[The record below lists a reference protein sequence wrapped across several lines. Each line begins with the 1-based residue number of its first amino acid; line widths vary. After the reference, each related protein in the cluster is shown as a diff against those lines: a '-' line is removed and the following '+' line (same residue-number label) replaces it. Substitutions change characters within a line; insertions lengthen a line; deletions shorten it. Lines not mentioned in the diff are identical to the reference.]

1 MDPLD
6 EVFAAMRVEQA
17 LHARLEA
24 TAPWGLHTRRIDG
37 TTRFGLML
45 RGRAWLSMD
54 GAEPVQLA
62 EGDCFFIP
70 QGAAYTLQDELSS
83 PTINCVDAVRNSV
96 DGVVVIGDKDE
107 GGRNEKDR
115 ATVLSGWFHVD
126 PHGARPLFELLPPLL
141 HVRMDDARTRV
152 LQSSLQLLALE
163 TSQPGLGSGLIV
175 SRLADILFA
184 QAVRAHVQSL
194 ATDGATGWLAALAD
208 HKIGA
213 TLRLV
218 HRDLAAGWTVESM
231 AVAAGMSR
239 SAFAQRFRDKVGRPP
254 LDYLAHWRMFRA
266 QGMLRHSEQALAAI
280 ATVVGYE
287 SEAAFNKAFKR
298 RTGVSPGRY
307 RRQAKQV
314 VAEAS

>member
-45 RGRAWLSMD
+45 QGRAWLSMD
-54 GAEPVQLA
+54 GAKPVQLA
-62 EGDCFFIP
+62 QGDCFFIP
-70 QGAAYTLQDELSS
+70 HGAAYTLQDDIGS

-96 DGVVVIGDKDE
+96 DGVVVIGGGNE
-107 GGRNEKDR
+107 GEK
-115 ATVLSGWFHVD
+115 AIVLSGWFHVD
-126 PHGARPLFELLPPLL
+126 PYGARPLFELLPPLL
-141 HVRMDDARTRV
+141 HVRMDDARTRM

-163 TSQPGLGSGLIV
+163 TTQPGLGSGLIV

-194 ATDGATGWLAALAD
+194 VTDGATGWLAALAD

-218 HRDLAAGWTVESM
+218 HRDLAAGWTVDSL

-298 RTGVSPGRY
+298 RTGVSPGLY
-307 RRQAKQV
+307 RRQARQAL
-314 VAEAS
+314 AEAS

>member
-45 RGRAWLSMD
+45 RGCAWLSMD
-54 GAEPVQLA
+54 AEDGPPAEPVQLV

-70 QGAAYTLQDELSS
+70 RGAAYTLQDDIGS

-96 DGVVVIGDKDE
+96 DGVVVIGGEDE
-107 GGRNEKDR
+107 EKK

-126 PHGARPLFELLPPLL
+126 QHGARPLFELLPPLL
-141 HVRMDDARTRV
+141 HVRMDDERTRM

-163 TSQPGLGSGLIV
+163 TTQPGLGSGLIV

-184 QAVRAHVQSL
+184 QAVRAHIQSL

-208 HKIGA
+208 RKIGA

-218 HRDLAAGWTVESM
+218 HRDLAAGWTVESL
-231 AVAAGMSR
+231 AAASGMSR
-239 SAFAQRFRDKVGRPP
+239 SAFAQRFRDKVGRSP

-280 ATVVGYE
+280 AMVVGYE

-298 RTGVSPGRY
+298 RTGVSPGLY
-307 RRQAKQV
+307 RRQAKQA

>member
-45 RGRAWLSMD
+45 HGRAWLSMD
-54 GAEPVQLA
+54 GTEPVQLA
-62 EGDCFFIP
+62 QGDCFFIP
-70 QGAAYTLQDELSS
+70 HGAAYTLQDDIGS

-96 DGVVVIGDKDE
+96 DGMVLIGDKNE

-141 HVRMDDARTRV
+141 HVRMDDARTRM

-163 TSQPGLGSGLIV
+163 TTQPGLGSGLIV

-194 ATDGATGWLAALAD
+194 AADGATGWLAALAD

-218 HRDLAAGWTVESM
+218 HRDLAAGWTVESL

-239 SAFAQRFRDKVGRPP
+239 SSFAQRFRDKVGRPP

-307 RRQAKQV
+307 RRQAKQA

>member
-45 RGRAWLSMD
+45 HGRAWLSMD
-54 GAEPVQLA
+54 GTEPVQLA
-62 EGDCFFIP
+62 QGDCFFIP
-70 QGAAYTLQDELSS
+70 HGAAYTLQDDIGS

-96 DGVVVIGDKDE
+96 DGVVLIGDKNE

-141 HVRMDDARTRV
+141 HVRMDDARTRM

-163 TSQPGLGSGLIV
+163 TTQPGLGSGLIV

-218 HRDLAAGWTVESM
+218 HRDLAAGWTVESL

-307 RRQAKQV
+307 RRQAKQA
-314 VAEAS
+314 VAEAH

>member
-17 LHARLEA
+17 QHARLEA
-24 TAPWGLHTRRIDG
+24 TSPWGLHTRRIDG

-54 GAEPVQLA
+54 VEGGQPAEPVQLA

-70 QGAAYTLQDELSS
+70 HGAAYTLQDEIGS
-83 PTINCVDAVRNSV
+83 PTVNCVDAVRNSV
-96 DGVVVIGDKDE
+96 DGVVVIGAKNE
-107 GGRNEKDR
+107 GDR

-141 HVRMDDARTRV
+141 HVRMDDARTRM

-163 TSQPGLGSGLIV
+163 TTQPGLGSGLII

-194 ATDGATGWLAALAD
+194 AMDGASGWLAALAD
-208 HKIGA
+208 QKIGA

-218 HRDLAAGWTVESM
+218 HRDLAAGWTVESL

-239 SAFAQRFRDKVGRPP
+239 SAFAQRFRHKVGRPP
-254 LDYLAHWRMFRA
+254 LDYLVHWRMFRA
-266 QGMLRHSEQALAAI
+266 QGMLRHSEQALAVI
-280 ATVVGYE
+280 ASAVGYE

-298 RTGVSPGRY
+298 RTGVSPGLY
-307 RRQAKQV
+307 RRQAKQAV
-314 VAEAS
+314 NEAS

>member
-45 RGRAWLSMD
+45 RGRAWLSMGD
-54 GAEPVQLA
+54 AALVQPVRLEQ
-62 EGDCFFIP
+62 GDCFFIP
-70 QGAAYTLQDELSS
+70 RGAAYTLQDDIGS

-96 DGVVVIGDKDE
+96 DGVVVIGGKDE
-107 GGRNEKDR
+107 GEQ

-126 PHGARPLFELLPPLL
+126 PHGAGALSELPPLL
-141 HVRMDDARTRV
+141 HVRMDDARTRM

-163 TSQPGLGSGLIV
+163 TTRPGLGSGLIV
-175 SRLADILFA
+175 SRLADILFV

-194 ATDGATGWLAALAD
+194 AADGATGWLAALAD

-213 TLRLV
+213 TLRLM
-218 HRDLAAGWTVESM
+218 HRELAAGWTVESL

-280 ATVVGYE
+280 AAVVGYD

-298 RTGVSPGRY
+298 RTGVSPGLY
-307 RRQAKQV
+307 RRQAKQTA
-314 VAEAS
+314 AEAS